1 MKVMRT
7 DRPHIS
13 QLITTCARPLLRPS
27 RLPSRSRCARLHSSR
42 WQHQVGR
49 YATNTQASRPGHR
62 PRHPNQSLWRIG
74 RGRAT
79 ISGHRSS
86 APPLLSSSLNL
97 GGARPD
103 WPERHR
109 SHFELL
115 GTYHGLYL
123 RMVGPK
129 TRSGRSKWQHGSP
142 AESAMQA

>member
-49 YATNTQASRPGHR
+49 YASNTQACRPGHR
-62 PRHPNQSLWRIG
+62 PRHPTRSLWRIS

-86 APPLLSSSLNL
+86 AAAVAQLFAEPRWCQ
-97 GGARPD
+97 ARLAGKASEPFRAAWYIPRTLPSD
-103 WPERHR
+103 GWAKNSIGSEQVAAW
-109 SHFELL
+109 F
-115 GTYHGLYL
+115 
-123 RMVGPK
+123 
-129 TRSGRSKWQHGSP
+129 SG
-142 AESAMQA
+142 